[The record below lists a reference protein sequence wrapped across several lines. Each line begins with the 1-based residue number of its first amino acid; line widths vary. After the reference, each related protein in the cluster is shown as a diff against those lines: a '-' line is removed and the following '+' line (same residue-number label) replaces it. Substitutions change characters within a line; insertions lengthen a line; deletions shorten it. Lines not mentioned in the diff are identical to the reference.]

1 MQPEWYITPEEF
13 ADLVIDVSQEIGYF
27 KRQER
32 QHPEDISIN
41 FIVVAQSVAA
51 GMGYAGKKI
60 HKASLH
66 NHYEHPDYSSPDCA
80 ACRANGCSYCGSK
93 NHVAKECPDA

>member
-1 MQPEWYITPEEF
+1 MQPEWYVTPEEF
-13 ADLVIDVSQEIGYF
+13 ADLVIDVSEEIGYF
-27 KRQER
+27 KRNER
-32 QHPEDISIN
+32 QHPEDIAIN
-41 FIVVAQSVAA
+41 FVTVAQAVAA

-66 NHYEHPDYSSPDCA
+66 NHPDYSSPDCA